1 MNNILPDRRFLFSYL
16 LIWIIGTLVWFSVI
30 HWNAGLGWQLS
41 LADALISTSLL
52 FFLLLTLWHVVRYSL
67 KGRGKAGGSFVN
79 SFMAS
84 LVLLA
89 IWFFLSAFVLERLFP
104 DNVSY
109 LGFLHRTTAV
119 RILGGFFLSVI
130 INLGFIVL
138 HLTAET
144 KEAAVRELNLQNL
157 VQRTELQALKNQLN
171 PHFIYNSLNAISSL
185 TITSP
190 EKAREMIIKLS
201 DFLRFALKQD
211 ATQSVT
217 LGRELEAIRLYLQ
230 IEQIRFGDRLQVH
243 FNTEENHLQEPLP
256 VMILQP
262 LFENAI
268 KHGVQSGDGHGII
281 TFASRVSGNDLVL
294 TMTNPYDHRF
304 HRFRS
309 EGVGLENIRNRLRVI
324 YGNGQLLQVHTN
336 DNRFTAILTL
346 PTKKKK

>member
-30 HWNAGLGWQLS
+30 HWNAGLGWQPS
-41 LADALISTSLL
+41 LADALISNSLL
-52 FFLLLTLWHVVRYSL
+52 FFLLLTLWHVVRYSH

-79 SFMAS
+79 SFIAS
-84 LVLLA
+84 LILLA
-89 IWFFLSAFVLERLFP
+89 IWFFLSAFVLERIFTGH
-104 DNVSY
+104 DTY
-109 LGFLHRTTAV
+109 LIFLRKTSVV
-119 RILGGFFLSVI
+119 RILGGFFISVI

-138 HLTAET
+138 QLTTET
-144 KEAAVRELNLQNL
+144 REAAVRELNLQNL
-157 VQRTELQALKNQLN
+157 VQKTELQALKNQLN

-190 EKAREMIIKLS
+190 DKARDMIIKLS

-211 ATQSVT
+211 ATQFIT

-230 IEQIRFGDRLQVH
+230 IEQVRFGDRLQVL
-243 FNTEENHLQEPLP
+243 FNTEECHLQESLP
-256 VMILQP
+256 VMLLQP

-268 KHGVQSGDGHGII
+268 KHGIQAGDAQGII
-281 TFASRVSGNDLVL
+281 TFASKVSGNDLVL
-294 TMTNPYDHRF
+294 SLSNPYDHRF

-324 YGNGQLLQVHTN
+324 YGNGQLLQVQAK
-336 DNRFTAILTL
+336 DDRFVAMLTL